1 MEQVSKRVEESS
13 GSHNW
18 THNSPFEYSQPP
30 PKPVSPKLPL
40 LLLAAELS
48 GGKLLQADSP
58 QCSTAVGA
66 LPPVWRYQRFCRFL
80 PINVSQRHPSL
91 PVLLLNSYLG
101 THHLM
106 SQLLQHPF
114 CGHWQTHS
122 CPDGVLIHNAA
133 AKIIPQPGFLFT
145 HLAGSFSF
153 SYQTI
158 NWPSLSRT
166 LPLYCSFYSASKGQ
180 LSHLNSPQFL
190 LLLITCQ
197 LCSLLR
203 LCHIF
208 EKVYVKHYFVVASQ
222 PVPRNTFWSK
232 KNFQQICLSWVLVAV
247 CDVLLFR
254 LMLQDRTCAT
264 SET

>member
-1 MEQVSKRVEESS
+1 
-13 GSHNW
+13 
-18 THNSPFEYSQPP
+18 
-30 PKPVSPKLPL
+30 
-40 LLLAAELS
+40 
-48 GGKLLQADSP
+48 
-58 QCSTAVGA
+58 
-66 LPPVWRYQRFCRFL
+66 
-80 PINVSQRHPSL
+80 
-91 PVLLLNSYLG
+91 
-101 THHLM
+101 M

-203 LCHIF
+203 LCHIC
-208 EKVYVKHYFVVASQ
+208 EKDSLKHCFFVAFQ
-222 PVPRNTFWSK
+222 PVPRNTFWPK
-232 KNFQQICLSWVLVAV
+232 KILPTDILELGSSGCLWCPFVKANFTRQDMCNIRNLEKHPMKSLPKVTRN
-247 CDVLLFR
+247 R
-254 LMLQDRTCAT
+254 LRYADP
-264 SET
+264 